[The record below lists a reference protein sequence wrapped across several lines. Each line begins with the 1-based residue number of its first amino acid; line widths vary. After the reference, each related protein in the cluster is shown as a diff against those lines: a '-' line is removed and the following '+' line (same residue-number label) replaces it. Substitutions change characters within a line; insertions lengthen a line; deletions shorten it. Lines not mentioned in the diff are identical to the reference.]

1 MCNKIYNEVLRL
13 VAEETEISAEMI
25 VSKSRLAEVVDA
37 RQMVVWFCFKAGL
50 RPQTIAE
57 KLGISR
63 QAVCQK
69 IETIGNKRL
78 LKSFEFNFKNIEAE
92 FVKLFPDGCK

>member
-1 MCNKIYNEVLRL
+1 MCKIYKEVLRL
-13 VAEETEISAEMI
+13 VSEETEISSI
-25 VSKSRLAEVVDA
+25 LIQSKSRLDDAVNA
-37 RQMVVWFCFKAGL
+37 RQMVAYFCSRAGMSP
-50 RPQTIAE
+50 RNIAD

-69 IETIGNKRL
+69 IATINDKRM
-78 LKSFEFNFKNIEAE
+78 LKSFEFNFKRIEAE

>member
-1 MCNKIYNEVLRL
+1 MCNIIYDEVLSL

-50 RPQTIAE
+50 HPRTIAE
-57 KLGISR
+57 KLGITR

-69 IETIGNKRL
+69 IATIADRRSNKA
-78 LKSFEFNFKNIEAE
+78 FEFLFQRVAS
-92 FVKLFPDGCK
+92 KLQLTSK

>member
-1 MCNKIYNEVLRL
+1 MSNKIYNEVLRL
-13 VAEETEISAEMI
+13 VADETEISAEMI

-50 RPQTIAE
+50 HPRTIAE
-57 KLGISR
+57 KLGITR

-69 IETIGNKRL
+69 IATIADRRANKA
-78 LKSFEFNFKNIEAE
+78 FEFLFKRVAS
-92 FVKLFPDGCK
+92 KLQVTSK